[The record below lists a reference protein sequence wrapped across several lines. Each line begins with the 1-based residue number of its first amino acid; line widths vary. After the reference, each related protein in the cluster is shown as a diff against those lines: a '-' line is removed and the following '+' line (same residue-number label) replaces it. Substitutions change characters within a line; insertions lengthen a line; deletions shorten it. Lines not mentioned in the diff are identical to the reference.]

1 MARTARRDG
10 QGKETALSVDRRGLP
25 RLARLCH
32 NPKSPFS
39 ERSGNENQRL
49 DVGIAPPMPIIRA
62 ERAMVSVHLL
72 PSLIPPGGLHGGVA
86 VVIDVLRASTMI
98 VHALVAGC
106 TAVMPCGE
114 VDEAR
119 RLAASLPAGSALL
132 AGERH
137 GVPIEGF
144 DLGNSPGECTPA
156 VCQGKTM
163 VITTTN
169 GTRALLAC
177 LDADPVVVGSFV
189 NFAATSQRLLH
200 EARPIHLVCAGTEGR
215 VSYED
220 TLLAGAFAK
229 HFKDLD
235 HRMAND
241 EAEIAAGLWARVE
254 DIDLVQERQAG
265 AGRRYQPSGSLLDPG
280 TGRAARGR
288 VGAQRRHRR
297 RRPPEPAR
305 LPDCRRAPA
314 RPACASWP
322 VLDAEY
328 RGEELT
334 RRQETRQRQH
344 WRSAPDSWIRWDG
357 KAGLMMDLEMDKLVS
372 LVQAPRVH
380 LPLERDLWR
389 NQRLLG
395 LRSARRRAEA
405 EHQGGLVAR
414 QRPDRA
420 TTWSGSIARSS

>member
-1 MARTARRDG
+1 
-10 QGKETALSVDRRGLP
+10 
-25 RLARLCH
+25 
-32 NPKSPFS
+32 
-39 ERSGNENQRL
+39 
-49 DVGIAPPMPIIRA
+49 
-62 ERAMVSVHLL
+62 MVSVHLL

-86 VVIDVLRASTMI
+86 VVIDVLRASTMM

-106 TAVMPCGE
+106 TAIMPCGE

-119 RLAASLPAGSALL
+119 RLAASLPEGSALL

-137 GVPIEGF
+137 GVLIEGF

-220 TLLAGAFAK
+220 TLLAGAFAR

-254 DIDLVQERQAG
+254 DMIWFKSCKPVQAEETNPLVRYLTRGQGGRRVVELGLSADIAD
-265 AGRRYQPSGSLLDPG
+265 AGRLNRSDYQIVAELRRDPL
-280 TGRAARGR
+280 RI
-288 VGAQRRHRR
+288 V
-297 RRPPEPAR
+297 
-305 LPDCRRAPA
+305 
-314 RPACASWP
+314 ACP
-322 VLDAEY
+322 
-328 RGEELT
+328 
-334 RRQETRQRQH
+334 
-344 WRSAPDSWIRWDG
+344 
-357 KAGLMMDLEMDKLVS
+357 
-372 LVQAPRVH
+372 
-380 LPLERDLWR
+380 
-389 NQRLLG
+389 
-395 LRSARRRAEA
+395 
-405 EHQGGLVAR
+405 
-414 QRPDRA
+414 
-420 TTWSGSIARSS
+420 

>member
-1 MARTARRDG
+1 MRAEPDAEGLSGSLPGKRVATPHPASDPMPRTPPRAEPCPCTPPPHRTRLTWLRWRRSPCSKLELNSHSASPVAKVPFRVAGNELHLAIPRDPLPIRWSVGEGTDKTATIFLPFRNLACQLGKLIDG
-10 QGKETALSVDRRGLP
+10 LGDPGLP

-86 VVIDVLRASTMI
+86 VVIDVLRASTMM

-119 RLAASLPAGSALL
+119 RLAASLPAGSSLL

-137 GVPIEGF
+137 GVAIEGF

-200 EARPIHLVCAGTEGR
+200 EARPIHLVSPAPR
-215 VSYED
+215 
-220 TLLAGAFAK
+220 
-229 HFKDLD
+229 
-235 HRMAND
+235 D
-241 EAEIAAGLWARVE
+241 ESAMRT
-254 DIDLVQERQAG
+254 R
-265 AGRRYQPSGSLLDPG
+265 
-280 TGRAARGR
+280 
-288 VGAQRRHRR
+288 
-297 RRPPEPAR
+297 
-305 LPDCRRAPA
+305 
-314 RPACASWP
+314 SWP
-322 VLDAEY
+322 GPLPSTSRTWTTAWPM
-328 RGEELT
+328 T
-334 RRQETRQRQH
+334 RP
-344 WRSAPDSWIRWDG
+344 RS
-357 KAGLMMDLEMDKLVS
+357 
-372 LVQAPRVH
+372 
-380 LPLERDLWR
+380 
-389 NQRLLG
+389 
-395 LRSARRRAEA
+395 
-405 EHQGGLVAR
+405 
-414 QRPDRA
+414 RPG
-420 TTWSGSIARSS
+420 SGPGSKI